1 MKTVNKKIIIV
12 RSVLVVVYVLLA
24 VVMFVTGR
32 SHTVLIDN
40 KAAEDGSFKAING
53 MEVTI
58 NKLPSSE
65 FMKGDR
71 DKFVVKGQNVKIKVV
86 SFDGQI
92 EDTYKIKIPL
102 AQDAVLISVPKLVNG
117 LEGAVEPFKIY

>member
-1 MKTVNKKIIIV
+1 MKPVNKKIIIV
-12 RSVLVVVYVLLA
+12 RSVIVVVYILLA

-32 SHTVLIDN
+32 GHTVLIDN

-53 MEVTI
+53 MEVTV

-71 DKFVVKGQNVKIKVV
+71 DKFAVKGQTVKIKVV
-86 SFDGQI
+86 SFDGQV
-92 EDTYKIKIPL
+92 EETYKIKIPL
-102 AQDAVLISVPKLVNG
+102 GQDAVLVSIPKLVNG
-117 LEGAVEPFKIY
+117 LEGAVEPFQIY

>member
-58 NKLPSSE
+58 NRLPSSE

>member
-117 LEGAVEPFKIY
+117 LEGVVEPFKIY

>member
-1 MKTVNKKIIIV
+1 MKTSLKKMIIV
-12 RSVLVVVYVLLA
+12 RSVIVVVYIMLA

-86 SFDGQI
+86 SFDGQV
-92 EDTYKIKIPL
+92 EDTFKVKIPL
-102 AQDAVLISVPKLVNG
+102 AQDAVLISIPKLVNG
-117 LEGAVEPFKIY
+117 LDGAVEPFKIY

>member
-12 RSVLVVVYVLLA
+12 RSVLVVVYLLLA

>member
-1 MKTVNKKIIIV
+1 MKTVNKNIIIV
-12 RSVLVVVYVLLA
+12 RSVLIVVYILLA

-117 LEGAVEPFKIY
+117 IEGAVEPFKIY